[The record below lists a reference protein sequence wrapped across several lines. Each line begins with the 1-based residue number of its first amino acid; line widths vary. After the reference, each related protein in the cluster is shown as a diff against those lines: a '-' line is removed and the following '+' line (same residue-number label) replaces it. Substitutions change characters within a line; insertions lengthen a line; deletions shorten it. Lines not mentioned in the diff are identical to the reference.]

1 MSLAGDITAVV
12 LAGGKSR
19 RFGSDKASALLAGRP
34 MLQWVVDAVAEI
46 AAEVVIVAAAG
57 QAFPE
62 VACSVPLR
70 IVRDRDDGLGPLA
83 GMVAGFEESKSDVC
97 LVVSCDAPLL
107 VPELLRYL
115 IGRGGPEDAV
125 VLPEVGGRWQP
136 LVGVYRTERSL
147 PAFRERV
154 RSGERGVVSAIEA
167 LGNVVVVAEAEVK
180 QRDPELRSFFGVN
193 TAEEFARLERVVS
206 ELLGN

>member
-1 MSLAGDITAVV
+1 
-12 LAGGKSR
+12 
-19 RFGSDKASALLAGRP
+19 
-34 MLQWVVDAVAEI
+34 
-46 AAEVVIVAAAG
+46 
-57 QAFPE
+57 
-62 VACSVPLR
+62 
-70 IVRDRDDGLGPLA
+70 
-83 GMVAGFEESKSDVC
+83 MVAGFEESKSDVC

-136 LVGVYRTERSL
+136 LVGVYRAQQCL
-147 PAFRERV
+147 PLFRERL
-154 RSGERGVVSAIEA
+154 RTGDRGVVSAIEA
-167 LGNVVVVAEAEVK
+167 LGNTMVVSEAELK
-180 QRDPELRSFFGVN
+180 ERDPELRSFIGVN